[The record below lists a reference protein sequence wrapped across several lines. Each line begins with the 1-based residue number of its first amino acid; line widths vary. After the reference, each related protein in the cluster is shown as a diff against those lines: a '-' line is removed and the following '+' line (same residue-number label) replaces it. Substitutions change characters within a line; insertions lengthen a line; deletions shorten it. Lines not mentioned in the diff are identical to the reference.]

1 MKLATVQATRSDLK
15 LPGWLPA
22 PVRPR
27 AAAKSEPIRV
37 VIVGAVL
44 TDILLGLLGASRAAA
59 SRRLVTRR
67 IPESVMERRLRVCEG
82 AWEHI
87 TGEAL
92 STPAFYDRFC
102 AGEVNTRFGA
112 RWAKYYEA
120 TLARPR
126 SVSTVSAT

>member
-1 MKLATVQATRSDLK
+1 MKFATVQTTRSDLK
-15 LPGWLPA
+15 LPGWLTA

-27 AAAKSEPIRV
+27 AAAKSEPVRV
-37 VIVGAVL
+37 VLVGAAL

-59 SRRLVTRR
+59 SRRFVTR
-67 IPESVMERRLRVCEG
+67 IPESVMESRLRVCEG

-87 TGEAL
+87 TGERL

-112 RWAKYYEA
+112 RWARYYEA
-120 TLARPR
+120 SLARPR
-126 SVSTVSAT
+126 SMSTVSAT